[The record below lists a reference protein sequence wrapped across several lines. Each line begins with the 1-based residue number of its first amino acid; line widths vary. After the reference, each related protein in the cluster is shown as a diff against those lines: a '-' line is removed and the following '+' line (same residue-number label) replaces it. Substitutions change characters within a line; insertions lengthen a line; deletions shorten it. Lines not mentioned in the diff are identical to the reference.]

1 MSTDPHVEKHFA
13 GGDVLRDVVLGM
25 SDGLT
30 VPFALAAGLSGAVA
44 ASHLVVTAGFAEL
57 TAGAIAMG
65 LGGYLATRGQIEHYD
80 SERTRETREIKELP
94 HVEEKEVVE
103 IFEAYGVT
111 AEEVAPLV
119 ASLKKRPEVWADFM
133 MRFELGL
140 ERPNPRRAFSSAFT
154 IGASYVAGGI
164 VPLVPYMLLPT
175 ARSALYVSAACTVV
189 ALFVFGFVKGHFAG
203 QRPLRS
209 ALQTAAIG
217 TLAATA
223 AFALARLF

>member
-1 MSTDPHVEKHFA
+1 MKRSFRFRFHSRR
-13 GGDVLRDVVLGM
+13 LRTPLLLIVSSM
-25 SDGLT
+25 A

-44 ASHLVVTAGFAEL
+44 ASHLVVTAGFAEI

-80 SERTRETREIKELP
+80 SERAREMREIKAVP
-94 HVEEKEVVE
+94 HTEEKEVVE
-103 IFEAYGVT
+103 IFETYGVT
-111 AEEVAPLV
+111 ADEIAPLV
-119 ASLKKRPEVWADFM
+119 ASLKRRPELWADFM

-154 IGASYVAGGI
+154 IGASYVVGGI
-164 VPLVPYMLLPT
+164 VPLVPYMLLST
-175 ARSALYVSAACTVV
+175 ARSALYVSAACTVL
-189 ALFVFGFVKGHFAG
+189 ALFIFGFVKGHFAG

-209 ALQTAAIG
+209 AVQTALIG
-217 TLAATA
+217 SVAATA